1 MSNIKQISTFVNKDS
16 IKNKFTEVLG
26 KNAGSF
32 LSSAL
37 TVLSQ
42 NDKLSM
48 STEES
53 VYTAMLTAATL
64 NLPLNPSLGFAYL
77 VPFNNRKKGVQECQF
92 QIGYKGLIQLAMRS
106 GQFKTISAAPIFEG
120 QLISSNPLTG
130 FEFDFSVESN
140 GNPIGYAAYF
150 SLTNGFEKTLYIDKK
165 TIDKHGKK
173 YSQTYKS
180 GFGLWKDDFEAMA
193 LKTVL
198 KLLLGKY
205 APMSIEMQRAVISD
219 QAVIKDVETMDV
231 DYIDNTTL
239 TIAEKQKEQDKE
251 SALKFIL
258 EAPTMDSLQEVQEEA
273 LKLGLENE
281 YNTRKEVLNAGV

>member
-258 EAPTMDSLQEVQEEA
+258 EATTIDSLQEVQEEA